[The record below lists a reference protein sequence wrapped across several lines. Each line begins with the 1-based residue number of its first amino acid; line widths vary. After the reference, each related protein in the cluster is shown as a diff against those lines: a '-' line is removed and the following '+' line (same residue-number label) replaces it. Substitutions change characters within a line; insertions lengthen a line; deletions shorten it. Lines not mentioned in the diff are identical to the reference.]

1 MATKK
6 ETARA
11 AAKAAAFATYKT
23 FMGDSIVKGASQ
35 GYRTKDLAKAAA
47 AATYN
52 AIAKLAQEPPPA
64 ALAPARTLT
73 RVLDT
78 LGMGT
83 LGDLLRGEPV
93 NLDTVEAEWAQVKLN
108 PQLTADEKAQIMAA
122 ATKAG
127 ANVR

>member
-11 AAKAAAFATYKT
+11 AAKAAALATYKT
-23 FMGDSIVKGASQ
+23 FINDSIVKGASQ

-47 AATYN
+47 AATYH

-83 LGDLLRGEPV
+83 LGDLLRGEQV
-93 NLDTVEAEWAQVKLN
+93 NLDIVEAEWAQAKTN
-108 PQLTADEKAQIMAA
+108 PQLTTDEKMQIMTAA
-122 ATKAG
+122 RNAG
-127 ANVR
+127 ANV